1 MADQQEQ
8 KTGFFGRLKGAL
20 SRTREGLAS
29 GLASLFGAD
38 KKIDADLL
46 DDIETALLSADV
58 GIDATDRIVADLTA
72 RLKRRELGDVNA
84 VLEALKSNMLE
95 ILAPVTM
102 PLVPENPAGGPFVI
116 LMVGVNGAGKTTT
129 IGKLAQRFGD
139 EGRKVMLAAG
149 DTFRAAAVEQ
159 LQTWGERVGAPVVAQ
174 HTGADSASVLFDA
187 LASARARGIDVL
199 LADTAGRLH
208 THGGL
213 MDELRK
219 IKRVLGKQDE
229 SAPHEVL
236 LVLDGTIG
244 QNALSQAREFGEAVG
259 VTGLV
264 LTKLDGTA
272 RGGVVLSIAQQL
284 QLPIR
289 FIGVGEKLDDLR
301 PFEAEP
307 FIEAILSK

>member
-1 MADQQEQ
+1 MADDQER
-8 KTGFFGRLKGAL
+8 KPGLFGRLKGAL
-20 SRTREGLAS
+20 TRTRDGLAQ
-29 GLASLFGAD
+29 GLAGLFGAG
-38 KKIDADLL
+38 KQIDANLVE
-46 DDIETALLSADV
+46 DIETALLGADV
-58 GIDATDRIVADLTA
+58 GVEATDRIIDDLTA
-72 RLKRRELGDVNA
+72 RLKRKELADSEA
-84 VLEALKSNMLE
+84 VLAALKENMVA
-95 ILAPVTM
+95 ILAPVAK
-102 PLVPENPAGGPFVI
+102 PLNPQTKDGSPFVI

-129 IGKLAQRFGD
+129 IGKLAQRFSQ

-159 LQTWGERVGAPVVAQ
+159 LQTWGQRADVPVVAQ

-187 LASARARGIDVL
+187 LASARARNIGVL

-219 IKRVLGKQDE
+219 VKRVLGKQDAA
-229 SAPHEVL
+229 APHEVL
-236 LVLDGTIG
+236 LVLDATIG
-244 QNALSQAREFGEAVG
+244 QNAMNQAREFGEAMG

-284 QLPIR
+284 ELPIR
-289 FIGVGEKLDDLR
+289 YIGVGEKVDDLR
-301 PFEAEP
+301 PFEPEP
-307 FIEAILSK
+307 FVDAILTR

>member
-1 MADQQEQ
+1 
-8 KTGFFGRLKGAL
+8 
-20 SRTREGLAS
+20 
-29 GLASLFGAD
+29 
-38 KKIDADLL
+38 
-46 DDIETALLSADV
+46 
-58 GIDATDRIVADLTA
+58 
-72 RLKRRELGDVNA
+72 
-84 VLEALKSNMLE
+84 
-95 ILAPVTM
+95 
-102 PLVPENPAGGPFVI
+102 
-116 LMVGVNGAGKTTT
+116 
-129 IGKLAQRFGD
+129 
-139 EGRKVMLAAG
+139 
-149 DTFRAAAVEQ
+149 
-159 LQTWGERVGAPVVAQ
+159 
-174 HTGADSASVLFDA
+174 
-187 LASARARGIDVL
+187 
-199 LADTAGRLH
+199 
-208 THGGL
+208 

-244 QNALSQAREFGEAVG
+244 QNALSQAREFGEAMG

-289 FIGVGEKLDDLR
+289 FIGVGEKVDDLR

>member
-1 MADQQEQ
+1 MQTED
-8 KTGFFGRLKGAL
+8 
-20 SRTREGLAS
+20 
-29 GLASLFGAD
+29 SL
-38 KKIDADLL
+38 
-46 DDIETALLSADV
+46 
-58 GIDATDRIVADLTA
+58 
-72 RLKRRELGDVNA
+72 
-84 VLEALKSNMLE
+84 
-95 ILAPVTM
+95 
-102 PLVPENPAGGPFVI
+102 
-116 LMVGVNGAGKTTT
+116 
-129 IGKLAQRFGD
+129 
-139 EGRKVMLAAG
+139 
-149 DTFRAAAVEQ
+149 
-159 LQTWGERVGAPVVAQ
+159 
-174 HTGADSASVLFDA
+174 
-187 LASARARGIDVL
+187 RG
-199 LADTAGRLH
+199 
-208 THGGL
+208 
-213 MDELRK
+213 

-289 FIGVGEKLDDLR
+289 FIGVGEKVDDLR